1 MTKRLQNFLA
11 GAGYALRMTPE
22 IPETPRF
29 FQPHSS
35 DGDALYKDW
44 QNVGNDIKKAM
55 DKAIDEQKVK

>member
-1 MTKRLQNFLA
+1 
-11 GAGYALRMTPE
+11 MTPE